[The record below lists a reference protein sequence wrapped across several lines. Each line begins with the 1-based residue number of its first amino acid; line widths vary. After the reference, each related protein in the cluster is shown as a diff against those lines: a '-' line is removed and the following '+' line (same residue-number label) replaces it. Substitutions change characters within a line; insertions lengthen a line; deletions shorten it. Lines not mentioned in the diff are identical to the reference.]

1 MVSVVPV
8 VYTVM
13 NRIDV
18 PAGRAAAFEEVF
30 AASMDRTLHGV
41 VGLLG
46 ARLLRPRTADA
57 PYVAVMEFT
66 SEDAFTAWKESESFR
81 AAHGG
86 TSGGAGQG
94 AAGVVEAFDTVAAVG
109 A

>member
-1 MVSVVPV
+1 M

-18 PAGRAAAFEEVF
+18 PAERAAAFEERF
-30 AASMDRTLHGV
+30 TQSMNQTLHGV
-41 VGLLG
+41 VGLVG
-46 ARLLRPRTADA
+46 ARLLRPRTAGA

-66 SEDAFTAWKESESFR
+66 SEDAFAAWRESESFR

-86 TSGGAGQG
+86 ASGGAGQG